1 MSMTPDHPE
10 FAHYELTP
18 ERHDLAMAIFCDALQ
33 RDPNFT
39 AALAETGVTYSPG
52 SFLKQARTH
61 MLIDGMS
68 GHGPDRTFVV
78 YEGEA
83 YAGTHIVAELCR
95 EDETAYFDGELPTLT
110 NYVITVGRY
119 QLLVNEPPTPPG
131 APSEHLSQP
140 GAAALGEQYAQVT
153 AAYSQVM
160 ADLRRHFPE
169 PLHDMTSERRA
180 AFNEAHTA
188 ADALD
193 AERAQIAQTLLV
205 TYLLP
210 ATAAADPTF
219 TTLFER
225 HTGQS
230 LTAALPNVTW
240 TSGDHGGWA
249 ALSATYRG
257 VWLNVTDSEPSYPR
271 LDEFGVEL
279 GLIGDPTHEA
289 PGAYTVTFTGGQ
301 FHTDQKRNAAALLAL
316 APLRPLDGA

>member
-18 ERHDLAMAIFCDALQ
+18 ERHDLAMAIFHDALQ

-39 AALAETGVTYSPG
+39 AALATTGVTYSPG

-61 MLIDGMS
+61 MLIDGVS

-78 YEGEA
+78 YENETYTGE
-83 YAGTHIVAELCR
+83 HIVAELRR
-95 EDETAYFDGELPTLT
+95 EDEEAYFAGELPTLT
-110 NYVITVGRY
+110 NYAISVGDY
-119 QLLVNEPPTPPG
+119 HLLVSETPTPPG
-131 APSEHLSQP
+131 TPDDHLTQP
-140 GAAALGEQYAQVT
+140 AAAALSERYAQVSAT
-153 AAYSQVM
+153 YNQVLT
-160 ADLRRHFPE
+160 DLLRHFPE

-205 TYLLP
+205 TSLLP

-219 TTLFER
+219 ATLFER
-225 HTGQS
+225 HTGQR
-230 LTAALPNVTW
+230 LTEALPHVTW

-271 LDEFGVEL
+271 LDEFAVEL
-279 GLIGDPTHEA
+279 GLLGDPAHET
-289 PGAYTVTFTGGQ
+289 PGAYTVTFTGGK
-301 FHTDQKRNAAALLAL
+301 FHPDQKRNAAALLAL
-316 APLRPLDGA
+316 APLRPSDGA